1 MQEDGEVR
9 EKWMRAFGRDGG
21 RNRGVM
27 KASLDHSRTK
37 SALVSPNLGSRE
49 GLGPERNSRCS
60 LLTSSCAGGCEGD
73 CMSPSCVRETAC
85 HLHLMSPNVSVT
97 RMTKM
102 RLRKGRGFTQS
113 LLTWI

>member
-49 GLGPERNSRCS
+49 GLGPEKNSRCS

-73 CMSPSCVRETAC
+73 CMSPSFD
-85 HLHLMSPNVSVT
+85 VSQ
-97 RMTKM
+97 
-102 RLRKGRGFTQS
+102 RLCYTDDQDEAQKGEGFYPKP
-113 LLTWI
+113 LDMDMKLCLPDF